1 MQFNGL
7 INEIKSVVFDS
18 LRADQ
23 ENYFEAVVLNIELA
37 KLTTKLENFFGLP
50 LWPSTNPLPLK
61 LQQLIEG
68 FGGILPEQTLYF
80 WNEGSDYIL
89 VMLWP
94 WRDAMHTTV
103 KIIKK

>member
-1 MQFNGL
+1 MQFNEL
-7 INEIKSVVFDS
+7 IKEIKSAVFDS

-23 ENYFEAVVLNIELA
+23 ENYFEAVVLNTELA
-37 KLTTKLENFFGLP
+37 KLTAKLENFFGLP
-50 LWPSTNPLPLK
+50 LWPSANPLPLK
-61 LQQLIEG
+61 LQQMIEG
-68 FGGILPEQTLYF
+68 SGGIQPGQTLYF
-80 WNEGSDYIL
+80 WNEGGDYIL